1 MTTPWIGALWNNLKA
16 FSYMKICHRRNT
28 STYAPR
34 QIKDDQIT
42 RAMFNENGF
51 VYSDYKS
58 NSWSLYK
65 TDSTKK

>member
-1 MTTPWIGALWNNLKA
+1 
-16 FSYMKICHRRNT
+16 MKICHRRNT